1 MIIKM
6 TADTHAKAAGE
17 LAALLWPGHDL
28 EELQTE
34 FAELIG
40 RDCDAVFL
48 CYAEDMPVGFAHC
61 SLRHDY
67 VEGTNTSPVGY
78 LEGVYVRPEYRG
90 RGVSTLLMQ
99 ALVDHCKATDC
110 TLLTLEVRESNEPA
124 LGLYRSFGFAL
135 QGKRRNYYTDPR
147 EDALIMTLFF
157 KEEQQ

>member
-1 MIIKM
+1 M

-90 RGVSTLLMQ
+90 RGVAAQLLKSCEDWAKDIGCTEFASDCELQ
-99 ALVDHCKATDC
+99 NTDS
-110 TLLTLEVRESNEPA
+110 LAFHLSA
-124 LGLYRSFGFAL
+124 GFSEANRTIHFT
-135 QGKRRNYYTDPR
+135 KRLSYD
-147 EDALIMTLFF
+147 
-157 KEEQQ
+157 K

>member
-1 MIIKM
+1 MVNIIPMQAEHSFQLAEIEKLCFS
-6 TADTHAKAAGE
+6 TPWSEKQILDE
-17 LAALLWPGHDL
+17 LENPLAAYFVAMDGDTVAGYIGS
-28 EELQTE
+28 QTVLGE
-34 FAELIG
+34 A
-40 RDCDAVFL
+40 CVMNVAV
-48 CYAEDMPVGFAHC
+48 H
-61 SLRHDY
+61 
-67 VEGTNTSPVGY
+67 
-78 LEGVYVRPEYRG
+78 PEYRG

>member
-1 MIIKM
+1 MVNIIPMQAEHSFQLAEIEKLCFS
-6 TADTHAKAAGE
+6 TPWSEKQILDE
-17 LAALLWPGHDL
+17 LENPLAAYFVAMDGDTVAGYIGS
-28 EELQTE
+28 QTVLGE
-34 FAELIG
+34 A
-40 RDCDAVFL
+40 CVMNVAVH
-48 CYAEDMPVGFAHC
+48 P
-61 SLRHDY
+61 
-67 VEGTNTSPVGY
+67 N
-78 LEGVYVRPEYRG
+78 YRG